1 VNVFIE
7 IVSGPEKGRT
17 LQLSDNQL
25 LRVGRSKKAD
35 AVFALDKSISSLHFS
50 LECAE
55 QICRIKDLNS
65 RNGTF
70 LNGRRVTEAVLKTGD
85 EILAG
90 HTTCV
95 VSIHD
100 TSLSASSS
108 VRTGASVEE
117 SISSDQTIALTITP
131 TVPVATLDQMDVS
144 AAVTKETKPSR
155 VARSPRRFYVELYEE
170 HLEEASFLYA
180 QRLTLLD
187 DLEVSWI
194 TVGEWDERL
203 EAHIDALV
211 VGEDLALEVCA
222 QHAAEGDFGE
232 LFAAVCVFCRQ
243 QRFDL
248 LQKVLAALDLEDP
261 EKLQA
266 MADALKYEC
275 PAEWQP
281 ELLRVLPAD
290 DPRMRFLQAT
300 FCGYRRMRE
309 AREWS
314 TITEGDP
321 PAVIGRVAWAC
332 GRIGSGGEKT
342 LLRQAMAHED
352 GAVRSAAILAL
363 LRLGDHQFVLE
374 SLGTVS
380 DRPIPWPTVAVGESR
395 TLVNLL
401 LSRVARSTPTPDE
414 LLALGILGDV
424 AAVPVLLAHLPQEEL
439 APAAALG
446 LNVMTGAELYE
457 KAFIPEVMD
466 EDELF
471 EDEKEQVKKGQPV
484 LRPDG
489 KPYGENVVRLSQ
501 KAEDWQQWWSANK
514 QRFKAGLR
522 YRSGAPFS
530 PGPLVENMAF
540 EKTPRK
546 IRQLAYEELVIRYGA
561 DIPFEADMPVTQQQ
575 AAIAKWKSWVTANE
589 GRFKPGEWYLGGQLL
604 STPGQR

>member
-1 VNVFIE
+1 MNVFIE

-17 LQLSDNQL
+17 LQLSDNQV
-25 LRVGRSKKAD
+25 LRVGRGKKSDVALS
-35 AVFALDKSISSLHFS
+35 LDKSISSLHFS
-50 LECAE
+50 LECAG
-55 QICRIKDLNS
+55 QTCRIKDLNS

-70 LNGRRVTEAVLKTGD
+70 LNGRRVTEAALKTGD
-85 EILAG
+85 EIRAG
-90 HTTCV
+90 HTICII
-95 VSIHD
+95 SIHD
-100 TSLSASSS
+100 VSLSSSS
-108 VRTGASVEE
+108 AVRIGVSVEQP
-117 SISSDQTIALTITP
+117 ISSDQTIALTIAP
-131 TVPVATLDQMDVS
+131 TVPLATLDQPDVS
-144 AAVTKETKPSR
+144 ADVTKETKPSR

-180 QRLTLLD
+180 QRVTLLD

-211 VGEDLALEVCA
+211 VGEDLALEVCV
-222 QHAAEGDFGE
+222 QHASEGDFGE

-248 LQKVLAALDLEDP
+248 LCKTVEVLDPEDP

-290 DPRMRFLQAT
+290 DSRMRFLQAT

-309 AREWS
+309 AREWNR
-314 TITEGDP
+314 IVEGDT

-332 GRIGSGGEKT
+332 GRILNNHEKN

-363 LRLGDHQFVLE
+363 LRLGDHQFVQE
-374 SLGTVS
+374 SMGTEADCS
-380 DRPIPWPTVAVGESR
+380 TPWPTVAVGASR
-395 TLVNLL
+395 TLVSLL
-401 LSRVARSTPTPDE
+401 LSRVARSTPTADV

-424 AAVPVLLAHLPQEEL
+424 AAIPVLLAHLLQEEL
-439 APAAALG
+439 APAAVLG

-501 KAEDWQQWWSANK
+501 KAEDWQQWWNANK

-522 YRSGAPFS
+522 YRSGVPFS
-530 PGPLVENMAF
+530 PGALVENMAF

-561 DIPFEADMPVTQQQ
+561 DIPFETDMPVTQQQ
-575 AAIAKWKSWVTANE
+575 AAIAKWKSWAAANE
-589 GRFKPGEWYLGGQLL
+589 GRFRPGEWYLGGELL
-604 STPGQR
+604 GKLG

>member
-17 LQLSDNQL
+17 LQLSDNQV

-35 AVFALDKSISSLHFS
+35 VVLPLDKSISSLHFS
-50 LECAE
+50 LECAD
-55 QICRIKDLNS
+55 QACRLKDLNS

-90 HTTCV
+90 NTTCV
-95 VSIHD
+95 VSIHEA
-100 TSLSASSS
+100 TLSASSA
-108 VRTGASVEE
+108 VRTGVSVEQ
-117 SISSDQTIALTITP
+117 SITSDQTIALTIAP
-131 TVPVATLDQMDVS
+131 TAPAATLEPPAVS
-144 AAVTKETKPSR
+144 AVVTKNTTPSR

-180 QRLTLLD
+180 QRMTLFD

-211 VGEDLALEVCA
+211 IGEDLALEVCV
-222 QHAAEGDFGE
+222 QHASEGDFGE
-232 LFAAVCVFCRQ
+232 LFAAVSVFCRQ

-248 LQKVLAALDLEDP
+248 LRKTIEALDPEDP

-290 DPRMRFLQAT
+290 DSRMRFLQAT
-300 FCGYRRMRE
+300 WCGYRRMRE
-309 AREWS
+309 VREWS
-314 TITEGDP
+314 TIIEGDHP
-321 PAVIGRVAWAC
+321 PVIGRVAWAC

-363 LRLGDHQFVLE
+363 LRLGDHQFIQE
-374 SLGTVS
+374 SLGTEA
-380 DRPIPWPTVAVGESR
+380 DRSVPWPTLAVGASR

-424 AAVPVLLAHLPQEEL
+424 AAVPVLLAHLSQEKL

-457 KAFIPEVMD
+457 KVFIPEVMD

-501 KAEDWQQWWSANK
+501 KTEDWQQWWTANK
-514 QRFKAGLR
+514 QRFKSGLR
-522 YRSGAPFS
+522 YRSGVPFS
-530 PGPLVENMAF
+530 PGSLVENMAF
-540 EKTPRK
+540 EKTPRTV
-546 IRQLAYEELVIRYGA
+546 RQLAYEELVIRYGA
-561 DIPFEADMPVTQQQ
+561 DIPFETDMPVTQQQ
-575 AAIAKWKSWVTANE
+575 AAIAKWKGWVTANE
-589 GRFKPGEWYLGGQLL
+589 GRFRPGEWYLGGQIVGV
-604 STPGQR
+604 SNKK

>member
-1 VNVFIE
+1 MNVFIE
-7 IVSGPEKGRT
+7 IVSGPEKGRI
-17 LQLSDNQL
+17 LQLLDNQL

-35 AVFALDKSISSLHFS
+35 VALPLDKSISSLHFS

-55 QICRIKDLNS
+55 QTCHIKDLNS

-70 LNGRRVTEAVLKTGD
+70 LNGRRMTEAVLKTGD
-85 EILAG
+85 EIRAG

-95 VSIHD
+95 VSIHEA
-100 TSLSASSS
+100 SLSASSAG
-108 VRTGASVEE
+108 RTGASVEQ
-117 SISSDQTIALTITP
+117 SIGSGQTIALTIAP
-131 TVPVATLDQMDVS
+131 TAPVATLDQPDVS
-144 AAVTKETKPSR
+144 AVVTKETKPSR

-180 QRLTLLD
+180 QRLSLLD
-187 DLEVSWI
+187 DLEVSWM

-222 QHAAEGDFGE
+222 LHASEGDFGE

-248 LQKVLAALDLEDP
+248 LQKVLAALDPEDP
-261 EKLQA
+261 EKHQA

-281 ELLRVLPAD
+281 ELLRVLPPD
-290 DPRMRFLQAT
+290 DTRVRFLQAT
-300 FCGYRRMRE
+300 LCGYRRLRE
-309 AREWS
+309 AREWNR
-314 TITEGDP
+314 IVEGDT
-321 PAVIGRVAWAC
+321 PAVAGRIAWAC
-332 GRIGSGGEKT
+332 GRIGNKDDKS
-342 LLRQAMAHED
+342 LLRELMAHED

-363 LRLGDHQFVLE
+363 FRLGDHQFVQE
-374 SLGTVS
+374 SLGTEA
-380 DRPIPWPTVAVGESR
+380 DRSVPWPTLAGGASR

-401 LSRVARSTPTPDE
+401 LSRVARSSPTADE
-414 LLALGILGDV
+414 LLALGILGDL
-424 AAVPVLLAHLPQEEL
+424 AAVPVLLAHLSQEKL

-489 KPYGENVVRLSQ
+489 KPYGENIVRLSQ
-501 KAEDWQQWWSANK
+501 KAEDWQQWWTANK
-514 QRFKAGLR
+514 QRFKPSLR
-522 YRSGAPFS
+522 YRSGVPFS
-530 PGPLVENMAF
+530 PGSLVENMAF
-540 EKTPRK
+540 EKTPRTV
-546 IRQLAYEELVIRYGA
+546 RQLAYEELVIRYGA
-561 DIPFEADMPVTQQQ
+561 DIPFETDMPVTQQQ
-575 AAIAKWKSWVTANE
+575 AAIAKWKGWVATNE
-589 GRFKPGEWYLGGQLL
+589 GRFKPGEWYLGGQLIGK
-604 STPGQR
+604 SG

>member
-1 VNVFIE
+1 MNIFVE

-17 LQLSDNQL
+17 LQLLDNQVV
-25 LRVGRSKKAD
+25 RVGRSEKSDLALP
-35 AVFALDKSISSLHFS
+35 LDKSISSLHFS
-50 LECAE
+50 LECAD
-55 QICRIKDLNS
+55 QTCRIKDLSS

-70 LNGRRVTEAVLKTGD
+70 LNGQRVAEAVLKTGD

-95 VSIHD
+95 VSIHEA
-100 TSLSASSS
+100 SLSAASSARS
-108 VRTGASVEE
+108 GATVEQ
-117 SISSDQTIALTITP
+117 SISSDQTIALTIAP
-131 TVPVATLDQMDVS
+131 TAPVAIITPPAAS
-144 AAVTKETKPSR
+144 AVVTKEPKPSR

-211 VGEDLALEVCA
+211 IGEDLALEVCVK
-222 QHAAEGDFGE
+222 HAAEGDFGE
-232 LFAAVCVFCRQ
+232 LFAAVSVFCRQ

-248 LQKVLAALDLEDP
+248 LRKTTEALDPEDP

-275 PAEWQP
+275 PTEWQP
-281 ELLRVLPAD
+281 ELLRVLPPD
-290 DPRMRFLQAT
+290 DPRMRYLQAT
-300 FCGYRRMRE
+300 LCGYRRLRE
-309 AREWS
+309 SREWS
-314 TITEGDP
+314 TISGNDP
-321 PAVIGRVAWAC
+321 LAVIGRVAWAN
-332 GRIGSGGEKT
+332 GRIGNKDEKS
-342 LLRQAMAHED
+342 LLQPVIAHED
-352 GAVRSAAILAL
+352 GVVRSATILAL
-363 LRLGDHQFVLE
+363 LRLGDHQFVQE
-374 SLGTVS
+374 SLGTEA
-380 DRPIPWPTVAVGESR
+380 DRSVPWPTMAVGASR
-395 TLVNLL
+395 MLVNLL
-401 LSRVARSTPTPDE
+401 LSRVALNAPTPDE
-414 LLALGILGDV
+414 LLAMGILGDV
-424 AAVPVLLAHLPQEEL
+424 AAVPVLLANLSQEEL

-446 LNVMTGAELYE
+446 LNVITGAELYE
-457 KAFIPEVMD
+457 KAFIPELME

-501 KAEDWQQWWSANK
+501 KPEDWQTWWTSNK

-522 YRSGAPFS
+522 YRSGVMFS
-530 PGPLVENMAF
+530 PGALVENIAF

-561 DIPFEADMPVTQQQ
+561 DIPFETDMPVTQQQ

-589 GRFKPGEWYLGGQLL
+589 GRFKPGEWYLGGQLIGK
-604 STPGQR
+604 SG

>member
-1 VNVFIE
+1 MNVFIE

-17 LQLSDNQL
+17 LQLSDNQV

-35 AVFALDKSISSLHFS
+35 VVLPLDKSISSLHFS
-50 LECAE
+50 LECAD
-55 QICRIKDLNS
+55 QACRLKDLNS

-90 HTTCV
+90 NTTCV
-95 VSIHD
+95 VSIHEA
-100 TSLSASSS
+100 TLSASSA
-108 VRTGASVEE
+108 VRTGVSVEQ
-117 SISSDQTIALTITP
+117 SITSDQTIALTIAP
-131 TVPVATLDQMDVS
+131 TAPAATLEPPAVS
-144 AAVTKETKPSR
+144 AVVTKNTTPSR

-180 QRLTLLD
+180 QRMTLFD

-211 VGEDLALEVCA
+211 IGEDLALEVCV
-222 QHAAEGDFGE
+222 QHASEGDFGE
-232 LFAAVCVFCRQ
+232 LFAAVSVFCRQ

-248 LQKVLAALDLEDP
+248 LRKTIEALDPEDP

-290 DPRMRFLQAT
+290 DSRMRFLQAT
-300 FCGYRRMRE
+300 WCGYRRMRE
-309 AREWS
+309 VREWS
-314 TITEGDP
+314 TIIEGDHP
-321 PAVIGRVAWAC
+321 PVIGRVAWAC

-363 LRLGDHQFVLE
+363 LRLGDHQFIQE
-374 SLGTVS
+374 SLGTEA
-380 DRPIPWPTVAVGESR
+380 DRSVPWPTLAVGASR

-414 LLALGILGDV
+414 LLALGIRGDV
-424 AAVPVLLAHLPQEEL
+424 AAVPVLLAHLSQEKL

-457 KAFIPEVMD
+457 KVFIPEVMD

-471 EDEKEQVKKGQPV
+471 EDEKEQVKKG
-484 LRPDG
+484 
-489 KPYGENVVRLSQ
+489 
-501 KAEDWQQWWSANK
+501 
-514 QRFKAGLR
+514 
-522 YRSGAPFS
+522 
-530 PGPLVENMAF
+530 
-540 EKTPRK
+540 
-546 IRQLAYEELVIRYGA
+546 
-561 DIPFEADMPVTQQQ
+561 
-575 AAIAKWKSWVTANE
+575 
-589 GRFKPGEWYLGGQLL
+589 
-604 STPGQR
+604 